1 MELSP
6 RMRRSLRA
14 RAHALKPVILVG
26 EAGISEALIAE
37 AERALDD
44 HELIKVRLPAVDRA
58 ARSGLAET
66 LCRALSAAEV
76 QAIGRVRVL
85 YRERAAGATPQARR
99 SGAKQLSARAG
110 RARGTRTGKAQ
121 SL

>member
-14 RAHALKPVILVG
+14 RAHALKPVVLVG
-26 EAGISEALIAE
+26 EAGISEALVAE
-37 AERALDD
+37 AERALED
-44 HELIKVRLPAVDRA
+44 HELIKVRLPAVDRE
-58 ARSGLAET
+58 ARSSLAET
-66 LCRALSAAEV
+66 LCRALAATEV

-85 YRERAAGATPQARR
+85 YRERAAAAAPQHGRGGARQV
-99 SGAKQLSARAG
+99 SARDR

-121 SL
+121 R